1 MRPERWWYS
10 ARLAIRFLFRRGTVE
25 RELDEEFHYHLEKRI
40 EDDIARGIPPE
51 EARRAALFALG
62 GIELR
67 KEECRDMR
75 RTHFLEQCFQDL
87 RYAVRS
93 LRKSPGFAAV
103 ALLSLALGTGA
114 NTAIFSLMDKLLLE
128 SLPVESPR
136 ELVILNPQGLRNGWT
151 AGRMTWSYQAYLGIR
166 EEQQVFTDMLAE
178 RTDQVNL
185 TIDGSTRMATESVVS
200 GNYFEV
206 LGVRESLGRV
216 LGPEDDRQRGG
227 HPVAVLSHGFWLE
240 RFGARPDVVGKTI
253 RLNGH
258 PFMVAG
264 VSEKG
269 FGGLEIGAPVDVFVP
284 AAMLGQ
290 VTHYGASL
298 DARTSY
304 IFQVYGR
311 LKRGVSRDRAIA
323 HLQGLYLSQL
333 EQDVAM
339 MGSVAPRSD
348 GWRQGKIALED
359 GHRGTSG
366 LRSDLETPL
375 VAVMAMTGVVLLIA
389 CANLAG
395 LLMAGAASRTKE
407 ISIRLAIGASRGRI
421 VRQLLVESGMLA
433 ALGGLAG
440 LAVARWTI
448 YALVREM
455 GDQTGRLHLVTN
467 FIDARVL
474 GFALAASVVT
484 GVLFGLLPALT
495 ASRAALSQGLKT
507 GPAAGRGGQA
517 RMRRILVTAQ
527 VALGLVLV
535 AASGLFLRTLDN
547 LHQTDK
553 GFRADHLIQF
563 RLNPRVAGYDR
574 SRSLALFHE
583 ILDEL
588 RAVPGVR
595 SVTSAVAPVLS
606 NSMIGFGIE
615 VEGYTP
621 GERGDREARANA
633 IAPGYFQMMGMPLV
647 RGRDFAGSDTAAS
660 PLVAIVN
667 ETFVTRFLPGQ
678 EPMGRRI
685 TLRYGG
691 PERYTYEIVGV
702 TRDARLNN
710 LRDQPEQNFF
720 IPYTQFHVL
729 SATYF
734 YVRCSV
740 DAAALRRPIEELVRR
755 HNPDIPVVGYRTVD
769 EQIDRLLRP
778 ERLVASLS
786 LAFGLLAT
794 GLAAIGLY
802 GVTAFGVARRTREIG
817 IRVALGAGRASVAR
831 MVLSDVG
838 RMAGAGIAFGA
849 GLWLVL
855 AQYVESQL
863 YGVEPRDMVTLAGA
877 AVVLG
882 AVALAAG
889 WAPARRASR
898 VDPMQALR
906 QE

>member
-1 MRPERWWYS
+1 MRIERWWYS
-10 ARLAIRFLFRRGTVE
+10 VRLAMRFLFRGESVE
-25 RELDEEFHYHLEKRI
+25 RELDEELHYHLEQRI
-40 EDDIARGIPPE
+40 ENDIARGIPPA

-75 RTHFLEQCFQDL
+75 RTHFWEECFRDL

-93 LRKSPGFAAV
+93 LGKSPGFAAV

-114 NTAIFSLMDKLLLE
+114 NTAIFSLVDKLLLE
-128 SLPVESPR
+128 SLYVESPR
-136 ELVILNPQGLRNGWT
+136 ELVILNPQGPRNGWT
-151 AGRMTWSYQAYLGIR
+151 DGRMTWSYPAYREIR
-166 EEQQVFTDMLAE
+166 EQQRVFTDMLAE
-178 RTDQVNL
+178 RTEQVNL
-185 TIDGSTRMATESVVS
+185 TLDGSTQMATESIVS

-206 LGVRESLGRV
+206 LGVREQLGRV
-216 LGPEDDRQRGG
+216 LGPEDDRRRGG
-227 HPVAVLSHGFWLE
+227 HPVVVLSHGFWLE
-240 RFGARPDVVGKTI
+240 RFGGRPDVMGKSI

-258 PFMVAG
+258 PFTVVG

-269 FGGLEIGAPVDVFVP
+269 FGGLEIGAPVDMFVS

-290 VTHYGASL
+290 VTHYGSSL

-311 LKRGVSRDRAIA
+311 LKHGVSRDRAVA
-323 HLQGLYLSQL
+323 QLQGLYASQL
-333 EQDVAM
+333 EQDVAA
-339 MGSVAPRSD
+339 MGPAAPRD
-348 GWRQGKIALED
+348 DRWRQGKITLED
-359 GHRGTSG
+359 GHRGTSS

-395 LLMAGAASRTKE
+395 LLMARAASRTKE

-433 ALGGLAG
+433 VLGGLAG
-440 LAVARWTI
+440 LAVAKWTI
-448 YALVREM
+448 YAMVQEM
-455 GDQTGRLHLVTN
+455 GDRAGRLHLMTN

-495 ASRAALSQGLKT
+495 ASRAALSRGLKT
-507 GPAAGRGGQA
+507 EPAARRGDPV
-517 RMRRILVTAQ
+517 RIRKLLVTAQ

-535 AASGLFLRTLDN
+535 AASGLFLQTLAN
-547 LHQTDK
+547 LRQTDK
-553 GFRADHLIQF
+553 GFRADRLIQF

-574 SRSLALFHE
+574 PRSLALFQE
-583 ILDEL
+583 ILGEL
-588 RAVPGVR
+588 RTMPGVS
-595 SVTSAVAPVLS
+595 SVTTAVAPVL
-606 NSMIGFGIE
+606 NNAMIGFGIE
-615 VEGYTP
+615 VEGDTQS
-621 GERGDREARANA
+621 GGGVRGARANA

-647 RGRDFAGSDTAAS
+647 RGRDFADSDTAAS

-667 ETFVTRFLPGQ
+667 ETFVNKFLPGQ
-678 EPMGRRI
+678 DPIGRRI

-691 PERYTYEIVGV
+691 PERYSYEIVGV

-710 LRDQPEQNFF
+710 MRDKPEQNFF
-720 IPYTQFHVL
+720 IPYTQLHVL
-729 SATYF
+729 SASYF
-734 YVRCSV
+734 YVRCSG
-740 DAAALRRPIEELVRR
+740 DAGVLRRPIEEMVRR

-794 GLAAIGLY
+794 GLAAVGLY

-817 IRVALGAGRASVAR
+817 IRVALGARRVSVMR
-831 MVLSDVG
+831 MVLTDV
-838 RMAGAGIAFGA
+838 AGMVAAGIALGT

-855 AQYVESQL
+855 ARYVESQL
-863 YGVEPRDMVTLAGA
+863 YGVRPRDVDTLAAA
-877 AVVLG
+877 AVVLS

-889 WAPARRASR
+889 WGPARRASR
-898 VDPMQALR
+898 VDPIQALR